1 MRKLIANTYTSTGY
15 HSKHFICVNS
25 CHPWGKYYRWGME
38 LAKCFGHM
46 AQTVKRL
53 STMWETWVR
62 SLGWEDSLEKEMAT
76 HSSALALKIPW
87 TEELGVGY
95 YPWGCKESGTTE
107 RLHFLYFLSLL
118 VRGRARIRTLAVKCM
133 PFFFFCGHA
142 AHLSWTRIW
151 TCALSS
157 NESTSPNY
165 LSEVKVTQSCPTL
178 CDPMDCPVH
187 VILQAGILD
196 WVAVPFSSGSSQ
208 PRDQTQVSRIAGRFF
223 TS

>member
-25 CHPWGKYYRWGME
+25 CHPWDKYYRWGME

-133 PFFFFCGHA
+133 PFFFFFVVMLLIFPGPGFELAPSA
-142 AHLSWTRIW
+142 AM
-151 TCALSS
+151 
-157 NESTSPNY
+157 
-165 LSEVKVTQSCPTL
+165 KVRVLTT
-178 CDPMDCPVH
+178 
-187 VILQAGILD
+187 
-196 WVAVPFSSGSSQ
+196 
-208 PRDQTQVSRIAGRFF
+208 
-223 TS
+223 